1 MHFTISVKKNLKQ
14 SKDRKTPTQSVKSN
28 SNHMDVTTIMNRALE
43 NRRKFTEDSSSDGDD
58 SDFSD
63 SDCEWDE

>member
-14 SKDRKTPTQSVKSN
+14 SKDRKTPTQSVKSS